1 MTSGQ
6 PSRGK
11 TLLIISG
18 GIEAA
23 DAARRAKEMGHNVVV
38 SDRDPNAPGFA
49 FADSCL
55 IADVYGAAE
64 TAAAAERYS
73 RKIRKIDGVLCV
85 AADAPVTAATVA
97 QRLRIPG
104 LPVHV
109 AELAC
114 DKLAMKKCFLSANVA
129 APWFAE
135 VSTPQD
141 LQRVAVSR
149 GRDLVIKPVDSRGS
163 RGVQRIARLEDLN
176 QAFLLARSHS
186 PSERVMVEQY
196 LSGPQVSTESIV
208 IGSRCFTPGF
218 SDRNY
223 EYLERYAPFFIENG
237 GDLPSHLP
245 AEIQRKVCD
254 LVARAAA
261 AMGITDG
268 TVKGDI
274 VVHDGEPYVIELAA
288 RLSGGFFCTREIP
301 LNTGVDFIGAAI
313 RQALGETVTPEELA
327 PTQNRAVIQRYAFP
341 KAGTVLSVSGADAA
355 AAIPGIAEVVVTA
368 RPGDII
374 PPAGDKRPSGA
385 MVLATGDS
393 REAALA
399 AANQALSLICI
410 DTAPALSNGASANG
424 TAGR

>member
-1 MTSGQ
+1 M
-6 PSRGK
+6 GK

-23 DAARRAKEMGHNVVV
+23 DAARRAKEMGHTVVV

-55 IADVYGAAE
+55 IADVYGAGE

-97 QRLRIPG
+97 QKLRIPG
-104 LPVHV
+104 LPLHV

-114 DKLAMKKCFLSANVA
+114 DKLAMKRAFRSAGVNV
-129 APWFAE
+129 PWFAE
-135 VSTPQD
+135 VSTPQE
-141 LQRVAVSR
+141 LQRIAIER
-149 GRDLVIKPVDSRGS
+149 GRDLVVKPVDSRGS
-163 RGVQRIARLEDLN
+163 RGVQRIARVEDLTA
-176 QAFLLARSHS
+176 AFLLARSHS
-186 PSERVMVEQY
+186 PTERVMVEQY
-196 LSGPQVSTESIV
+196 LEGPQVSTESIV
-208 IGSRCFTPGF
+208 MGGRCFTPGF

-223 EYLERYAPFFIENG
+223 EHLEKYAPFFIENG

-245 AEIQRKVCD
+245 DAVQDKVKD
-254 LVARAAA
+254 LVGRAAA
-261 AMGITDG
+261 ALGVTDG

-274 VVHDGEPYVIELAA
+274 VVHRGEPYVIELAA

-313 RQALGETVTPEELA
+313 RIALGEAVDADELTPKF
-327 PTQNRAVIQRYAFP
+327 QHAVIQRYAFP
-341 KAGTVLSVSGADAA
+341 HAGTVIAIRGEAA
-355 AAIPGIAEVVVTA
+355 ARAVPGIAELVVTA

-374 PPAGDKRPSGA
+374 PPAGDKRPSAA
-385 MVLATGDS
+385 MVLASGET
-393 REAALA
+393 REMALA
-399 AANQALSLICI
+399 AANDALALIEVE
-410 DTAPALSNGASANG
+410 TAATGGNRSEQKTG
-424 TAGR
+424 

>member
-1 MTSGQ
+1 MEK
-6 PSRGK
+6 K

-23 DAARRAKEMGHNVVV
+23 DAARRAKQMGHTVVV

-55 IADVYGAAE
+55 IADVYGPDE
-64 TAAAAERYS
+64 TTAAAERYN

-97 QRLRIPG
+97 QRLGLPG
-104 LPVHV
+104 IPVHV

-114 DKLAMKKCFLSANVA
+114 DKLAMKKAFRSAGVA
-129 APWFAE
+129 VPWFAE
-135 VSTPQD
+135 VATPQE
-141 LQRVAVSR
+141 LQRIAIER

-163 RGVQRIARLEDLN
+163 RGVQRVAQVADLT
-176 QAFLLARSHS
+176 QAFMLARRHS

-196 LSGPQVSTESIV
+196 LAGPQVSTESIV
-208 IGSRCFTPGF
+208 IDGVCHTPGF

-237 GDLPSHLP
+237 GDLPSRLS
-245 AEIQRKVCD
+245 ADIQDKVKD
-254 LVARAAA
+254 LVGRAASA
-261 AMGITDG
+261 LGVTTG

-274 VVHDGEPYVIELAA
+274 VVYEGEPHMIELAA

-313 RQALGETVTPEELA
+313 RLALGETVAAEELV
-327 PTQNRAVIQRYAFP
+327 PRQQMPVVQRYAFP
-341 KAGTVLSVSGADAA
+341 APGTVMGVTGEDDARK
-355 AAIPGIAEVVVTA
+355 IPGIAEIVVTA
-368 RPGDII
+368 RPGDVI
-374 PPAGDKRPSGA
+374 PPAGDKRPSAA
-385 MVLATGDS
+385 MVLATGTTHA
-393 REAALA
+393 AALK
-399 AANQALSLICI
+399 AANDALALIRI
-410 DTAPALSNGASANG
+410 RTA
-424 TAGR
+424 